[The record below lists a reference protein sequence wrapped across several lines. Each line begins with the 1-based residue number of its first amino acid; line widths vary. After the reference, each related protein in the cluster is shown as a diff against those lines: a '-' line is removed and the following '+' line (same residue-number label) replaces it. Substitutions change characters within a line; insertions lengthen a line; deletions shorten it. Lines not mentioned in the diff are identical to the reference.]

1 LARRI
6 LDSVSEPIPAGGQQC
21 SVGVSIG
28 IAVSPPQDFDKLA
41 LIRKADAAMY
51 EAKNTSGN
59 SYRFGDS

>member
-1 LARRI
+1 
-6 LDSVSEPIPAGGQQC
+6 VSEPIPAGGQQC

-51 EAKNTSGN
+51 EAKNT
-59 SYRFGDS
+59 